1 MRLRGRHWVVL
12 WLLIFLGGALA
23 VVARQTAAFHTARR
37 LHDLREE
44 RSTLEARRTDLER
57 RIRVAS
63 SRQVLVPRAEG
74 ALGLH
79 EPADS
84 EFLLYA
90 LPGSE
95 GP

>member
-12 WLLIFLGGALA
+12 WLLIFLGGAVA
-23 VVARQTAAFHTARR
+23 VVARQTAAFHAARR

-44 RSTLEARRTDLER
+44 RSNLEARRAELER
-57 RIRVAS
+57 RIRIAS
-63 SRQVLVPRAEG
+63 SRQMLVPRAER

-84 EFLLYA
+84 EFVLYA
-90 LPGSE
+90 LPGPE